1 MNKKLKTPNDYNLL
15 DPVVIE
21 NPYEAYEVYR
31 NQSPVYK
38 SPETGFYVVTKYS
51 DLKRVLTD
59 YDFFSRD
66 IAAHWE
72 KDVKNRKKGYWKHGN
87 SVSKVFQ
94 EKGWRQIPCFGAEP
108 PNHTRFRKAANPSF
122 TAGRVKKME
131 PYIINLVNE
140 LIDTFIDDGEVEFVS
155 QFCIPLPMNV
165 IQDRLGFPKEDLL
178 KLKGWSQ
185 DTSLSLSQMLT
196 EEEEIA
202 CAERLVK
209 FQHYMN
215 DAFEE
220 KRKRP
225 KDDIISD
232 LVSYVDE
239 DGNHLKTEE
248 LLSIVSDLNI
258 GGNETTTDSL
268 ASGML
273 MLMQQRDKLDDIL
286 SGKAKLKNFIEEII
300 RLETPVQSL
309 FRRVRKDVEVSGVN
323 IPEGSIID
331 MRFGSANRDED
342 QFECPAK
349 MDLKR
354 KNPGKHLAYGTAHHH
369 CIGAPLARQEMKFA
383 FEILLKRLKNI
394 NLAEDK
400 NDFLHRSHFALRGL
414 NKLYLTFEKA

>member
-1 MNKKLKTPNDYNLL
+1 MDKKIKTPNDYNLL

-72 KDVKNRKKGYWKHGN
+72 KDVKKRKKGYWKHGN

-131 PYIINLVNE
+131 PYIINLINE

-165 IQDRLGFPKEDLL
+165 IQDRLGFPKEDLP

-202 CAERLVK
+202 CAERLVE

-215 DAFEE
+215 DTFEE
-220 KRKRP
+220 KRKSP
-225 KDDIISD
+225 KEDIISD
-232 LVSYVDE
+232 LVSYMDE

-273 MLMQQRDKLDDIL
+273 MLMQQRDKLDDLL

-383 FEILLKRLKNI
+383 F
-394 NLAEDK
+394 
-400 NDFLHRSHFALRGL
+400 
-414 NKLYLTFEKA
+414 

>member
-1 MNKKLKTPNDYNLL
+1 MDKKIKTPNDYSLL
-15 DPVVIE
+15 DPAVIE

-31 NQSPVYK
+31 SQSPVYK

-72 KDVKNRKKGYWKHGN
+72 RDVKNRKKGYWKHGN

-131 PYIINLVNE
+131 PYIINLINE

-165 IQDRLGFPKEDLL
+165 IQDRLGFPKEDLP

-202 CAERLVK
+202 CAERLVE

-215 DAFEE
+215 DTFEE
-220 KRKRP
+220 KRKSP
-225 KDDIISD
+225 KEDIISD
-232 LVSYVDE
+232 LVSYMDE

-273 MLMQQRDKLDDIL
+273 MLMQQRDKLDDLL

-394 NLAEDK
+394 NLEEDK
-400 NDFLHRSHFALRGL
+400 NDLLHRSHFALRGL
-414 NKLYLTFEKA
+414 NKLHLTFERA

>member
-1 MNKKLKTPNDYNLL
+1 MDKKIKTPNDYNLL

-31 NQSPVYK
+31 SQSPVYK

-131 PYIINLVNE
+131 PYIINLINE

-165 IQDRLGFPKEDLL
+165 IQDRLGFPKEDLP

-202 CAERLVK
+202 CAERLVE

-215 DAFEE
+215 DTFEE
-220 KRKRP
+220 KRKSP
-225 KDDIISD
+225 KEDIISD
-232 LVSYVDE
+232 LVSYMDE

-273 MLMQQRDKLDDIL
+273 MLMQQRDKLDDLL

-383 FEILLKRLKNI
+383 FEILLERLKNI

-400 NDFLHRSHFALRGL
+400 NDLLHRSHFALRGL
-414 NKLYLTFEKA
+414 NKLHLTFERA